1 MFLILNAIIASLDG
15 LIIGISLKL
24 SKIKLTIKNNLIFL
38 LTNIFIYTLITLL
51 YYNFEFKFM
60 TTGVTTILYLI
71 LAWNA
76 FKSNEEEITKNN
88 LSILNTIAI
97 GFSHSID
104 GSIVSL
110 NFVYT
115 YNLLYIITLFSF
127 ISLITL
133 LIGYYFANNFKRFK
147 KSNTISAL
155 LFILLAFLNL
165 VL

>member
-15 LIIGISLKL
+15 LIIGISLKI

-97 GFSHSID
+97 GISHSID

-115 YNLLYIITLFSF
+115 YNLLCIINLFSF

-133 LIGYYFANNFKRFK
+133 LIGYYFANIFKKLK